1 MVLFTAVLLVFSIAI
16 FEQLKTD
23 MYSNMDEML
32 VSRAEGIK
40 GSIDAYRETE
50 KLEYLKDGKPLL
62 SIAELD
68 RSEFI
73 SIVVK
78 LLEEDE
84 KYDPRLQKFD
94 IELFDRDGSSI
105 AHSTSLPYNI
115 NIPAE
120 EKLAAMNGTMS
131 FHDYMIEVNDRRKT
145 DMRVFLRPVTED
157 GRVVY
162 VVQVASSLSTVYVSL
177 NRLRIGLFVLL
188 PLSLLL
194 AGLAGIFLTRFVLTP
209 VNQMIKSARGITG
222 LDLKQRIH
230 VPKTND
236 ELQHLAE
243 VINELLS
250 RLDATVGMQKRFI
263 QDITHELKTP
273 ITAIKGQIEIS
284 FRRQR
289 SSSEYRTILEST
301 RDDMDRL
308 GKIVEN
314 LLMLARFESMEIKLT
329 KEEVDLYF
337 VAAKSVKN
345 LRLLAQK
352 RGIKLSMSGESLLVF
367 GDEMY
372 LESLAGNLI
381 ENALKYT
388 KPAGAVEVRTY
399 KRGSLAVLSVKDSG
413 IGIGKSDKLHIF
425 DRFYRADKSRSAE
438 GYGLGLSIVRSVA
451 EAHGGTVSVRSK
463 AGQGSEFIF
472 TMPLNIKKK

>member
-1 MVLFTAVLLVFSIAI
+1 MGLFTAVLLIFSIAI
-16 FEQLKTD
+16 FEQLKAD
-23 MYSNMDEML
+23 MYANMDEML

-40 GSIDAYRETE
+40 GSIDAYRKAEE
-50 KLEYLKDGKPLL
+50 LASERDDRPFLSISELEPSEFV
-62 SIAELD
+62 SIAE
-68 RSEFI
+68 
-73 SIVVK
+73 K

-84 KYDPRLQKFD
+84 KYDPRFLKFD
-94 IELFDRDGSSI
+94 IELFDRDGISI
-105 AHSTSLPYNI
+105 AHSNALPYHI

-120 EKLAAMNGTMS
+120 EKTEAMLGNIF
-131 FHDYMIEVNDRRKT
+131 FHNYIIEINDKKKN
-145 DMRVFLRPVTED
+145 DMRVFLRPVTEA
-157 GRVVY
+157 GHVVY
-162 VVQVASSLSTVYVSL
+162 LVQVSTSLNNLYTSL

-188 PLSLLL
+188 PLSLLV
-194 AGLAGIFLTRFVLTP
+194 AGLAGVFLTRFVLNP
-209 VNQMIKSARGITG
+209 VDRMIKSARGMTG

-243 VINELLS
+243 VFNELLG
-250 RLDATVGMQKRFI
+250 RLDETVGMQKRFI

-273 ITAIKGQIEIS
+273 ITAIRGQIDVA
-284 FRRQR
+284 FRRKR
-289 SSSEYRTILEST
+289 SDSEYRKILEST
-301 RDDMDRL
+301 SDEMDRL

-329 KEEVDLYF
+329 KEDVDLYF
-337 VAAKSVKN
+337 TAAKAVKN
-345 LRLLAQK
+345 LRLLAKK

-372 LESLAGNLI
+372 LESLAVNLI

-388 KPAGAVEVRTY
+388 KPGGAVEVRTH
-399 KRGSLAVLSVKDSG
+399 KRGVLAAISVKDSG

-451 EAHGGTVSVRSK
+451 EAHGGAVSVKSK
-463 AGQGSEFIF
+463 AGQGSEFTF
-472 TMPLNIKKK
+472 TMPLKISKN

>member
-1 MVLFTAVLLVFSIAI
+1 MGLFTAVLLVFSIAI

-40 GSIDAYRETE
+40 GSIDAYREAE
-50 KLEYLKDGKPLL
+50 KLECLKDGRPFL
-62 SIAELD
+62 SIFELD
-68 RSEFI
+68 KSEFV
-73 SIVVK
+73 SIAAK

-84 KYDPRLQKFD
+84 KYDPRFLKFD
-94 IELFDRDGSSI
+94 IVLFDRDGISI
-105 AHSTSLPYNI
+105 AHSNALPYHI
-115 NIPAE
+115 NIPVE
-120 EKLAAMNGTMS
+120 EKTEAMLGNIF
-131 FHDYMIEVNDRRKT
+131 FHNYIIEINDRKKN

-162 VVQVASSLSTVYVSL
+162 LVQISTSLNNLYASL

-188 PLSLLL
+188 PLSLLA
-194 AGLAGIFLTRFVLTP
+194 AGLAGIFLTRFVLKP
-209 VNQMIKSARGITG
+209 VDRMIKSARGMSG
-222 LDLKQRIH
+222 LDFKQRIH

-243 VINELLS
+243 GFNELLG
-250 RLDATVGMQKRFI
+250 RLDSSVSMQKRFI

-273 ITAIKGQIEIS
+273 ITAVKGQIEVS
-284 FRRQR
+284 ARRER
-289 SSSEYRTILEST
+289 SGKEYRNILAST
-301 RDDMDRL
+301 RDEMDRL

-314 LLMLARFESMEIKLT
+314 LLMLARFESMEVKLS

-337 VAAKSVKN
+337 IAAKSVKN
-345 LRLLAQK
+345 LRVLARK
-352 RGIKLSMSGESLLVF
+352 RGLKLLMLGESLLVY

-372 LESLAGNLI
+372 LESLAVNLI

-388 KPAGAVEVRTY
+388 EAKGTVEVRTM
-399 KRGSLAVLSVKDSG
+399 KKGGMAVLSVKDNG
-413 IGIGKSDKLHIF
+413 IGIGRTERLHIF

-451 EAHGGTVSVRSK
+451 EAHGGTVAVKST
-463 AGQGSEFIF
+463 AGKGSEFIF
-472 TMPLNIKKK
+472 SIPLNIKKD